1 MNLMHT
7 VIQRAKAVP
16 EVLWQISAAPAQA
29 VRGRGQQRTG
39 LPFLAAVTGTAAL
52 GLVDWP
58 VALLVAGGYLL
69 VHRQPDQPDQPEPAE
84 ATGTIDQPR
93 LDHPPVAHTPPE
105 SAPGPV
111 APAVRQPAAAPRSAA
126 SARRP
131 APAPPNHPAG
141 SSAAAKEPWSGYD
154 ALTVPQVL
162 KRLDDSGVDLVAVGR
177 YEAAHRH
184 RKMVQAAIAARKAS
198 PPTKG
203 LGAHRAARAHR
214 ATGQPGS

>member
-7 VIQRAKAVP
+7 VIQRGKAVP

-69 VHRQPDQPDQPEPAE
+69 VHRQPNQPDQPEPVAD
-84 ATGTIDQPR
+84 TGTTDQPR
-93 LDHPPVAHTPPE
+93 LDHPPAAHTPPE

-131 APAPPNHPAG
+131 APAPPNPPAR
-141 SSAAAKEPWSGYD
+141 SAAAKEPWSGYD

-184 RKMVQAAIAARKAS
+184 RKMVQAAIAARQAS
-198 PPTKG
+198 PPT
-203 LGAHRAARAHR
+203 
-214 ATGQPGS
+214 

>member
-7 VIQRAKAVP
+7 VIQRGKAVP

-69 VHRQPDQPDQPEPAE
+69 VHRQPNQPDQTEPVE
-84 ATGTIDQPR
+84 ATGMSDQPR
-93 LDHPPVAHTPPE
+93 LDHPPAAHTPPE

-111 APAVRQPAAAPRSAA
+111 APAVRRPAAAPRSAA
-126 SARRP
+126 SARRS
-131 APAPPNHPAG
+131 APAPPQPPAR
-141 SSAAAKEPWSGYD
+141 SAAAKEPWSGYD

-162 KRLDDSGVDLVAVGR
+162 KRLDDSGVDLVAVGQ

-184 RKMVQAAIAARKAS
+184 RKMVQAAIAARQAS
-198 PPTKG
+198 PPT
-203 LGAHRAARAHR
+203 
-214 ATGQPGS
+214 

>member
-1 MNLMHT
+1 MHT
-7 VIQRAKAVP
+7 VIQRGKAVP

-69 VHRQPDQPDQPEPAE
+69 VHHQPNQPDQPEPVA
-84 ATGTIDQPR
+84 ASGTTDPPR
-93 LDHPPVAHTPPE
+93 LDDPPAAHTPPE

-111 APAVRQPAAAPRSAA
+111 APAVRHPAAAPRSAA

-131 APAPPNHPAG
+131 APAPPNPPAR
-141 SSAAAKEPWSGYD
+141 SAAAREPWSGYD

-184 RKMVQAAIAARKAS
+184 RKMVQAAIAARQAS
-198 PPTKG
+198 PPT
-203 LGAHRAARAHR
+203 
-214 ATGQPGS
+214 

>member
-7 VIQRAKAVP
+7 VIQRGKAVP

-29 VRGRGQQRTG
+29 ARGRGQQRTG

-69 VHRQPDQPDQPEPAE
+69 VHRQPNQPDQTEPVE
-84 ATGTIDQPR
+84 ATGMSDQPR
-93 LDHPPVAHTPPE
+93 LDHPPAAHTPPE

-111 APAVRQPAAAPRSAA
+111 APAVRRPAAAPRSAA
-126 SARRP
+126 SARRS
-131 APAPPNHPAG
+131 APAPPQPPAR
-141 SSAAAKEPWSGYD
+141 SAAAKEPWSGYD

-162 KRLDDSGVDLVAVGR
+162 KRLDDSGVDLVAVGQ

-184 RKMVQAAIAARKAS
+184 RKMVQAAIAARQAS
-198 PPTKG
+198 PPT
-203 LGAHRAARAHR
+203 
-214 ATGQPGS
+214 